1 MARGSRA
8 GQSRYR
14 TSPSSQKVLLYAVAY
29 SSAYH
34 MLPFIYRGIRT
45 YICIHIHTYA
55 YFSNIS
61 EDVYTDMFMYIF
73 FKWENK

>member
-1 MARGSRA
+1 M
-8 GQSRYR
+8 
-14 TSPSSQKVLLYAVAY
+14 YAVAY